1 MQLKIF
7 NTIRLKYCIP
17 YSKHRRKQ
25 VIGEISINTAVLLI
39 HAINHRSAEETET
52 KKFVMKEVLVSIG
65 LFHKTRRELFHLIV

>member
-17 YSKHRRKQ
+17 HSKHRRKQ
-25 VIGEISINTAVLLI
+25 VIGEISINTAALLI
-39 HAINHRSAEETET
+39 HAINHRLAEATET
-52 KKFVMKEVLVSIG
+52 KKFAMKKFLVSIG